1 MKKLDF
7 SVLKTL
13 RLKRRMTAEQLSRK
27 ADVTRATIAK
37 IEAGFNNPRVQ
48 TIESL
53 AKALQLSAGDLIRL
67 AEGVRVEQAG
77 TESFSKAGYSGTR
90 LYFGNLE
97 MYLLKADKGTRTEYG
112 HELHEDTTEVCVVLS
127 GHLILHVGDQSIPLV
142 SGSAVRFNAM
152 HEHKFSVVEDT
163 EFLLIHV
170 RTM

>member
-13 RLKRRMTAEQLSRK
+13 RLKRGMTAEQLSGK
-27 ADVTRATIAK
+27 SDVTRATIAK
-37 IEAGFNNPRVQ
+37 IEAGFDNPRVQ
-48 TIESL
+48 TIEAL

-67 AEGVRVEQAG
+67 AEGVRIERAG
-77 TESFSKAGYSGTR
+77 TEHFSKAGYSGTR

-97 MYLLKADKGTRTEYG
+97 MYLLKAQKGVRTEYG
-112 HELHEDTTEVCVVLS
+112 HELHEDTAEVCVVLS
-127 GHLILHVGDQSIPLV
+127 GHLILHVGDQSIPLE

-152 HEHKFSVVEDT
+152 HEHKFSVLADT

-170 RTM
+170 PTL